1 MENHPKKNRAMD
13 KMAAQKGKNGVYH
26 VLNVPEIPYCFRISV
41 PESYPDM
48 HRIEARR
55 GKP

>member
-55 GKP
+55 GKS